1 MATTMTRRQAS
12 LPSNL
17 HGSLRDSSQQAAAA
31 AYARAALE
39 TDEAGERTK
48 PKADANKRALNQLQ
62 QITCNKLLAVAF
74 FAAPLA
80 AACSAKVVLQ
90 HRNISRTRTVTV
102 DPAFPAHFPIVVYV
116 LAR

>member
-1 MATTMTRRQAS
+1 MVVVVV
-12 LPSNL
+12 
-17 HGSLRDSSQQAAAA
+17 RDSSQQAAAA

-39 TDEAGERTK
+39 TDEAGEGERTK
-48 PKADANKRALNQLQ
+48 PKADANKRALHQLQ

-90 HRNISRTRTVTV
+90 QNSRQCNTFTESV
-102 DPAFPAHFPIVVYV
+102 DPAFPAHFPIVMYV